1 MSLGNGDYSLKAVMA
16 PNLEN
21 IRQYRWMK
29 PPAKCS
35 GAAVEKKWPLYF
47 FGRRRGII
55 LDGKS
60 ASHQDSFTAE

>member
-1 MSLGNGDYSLKAVMA
+1 
-16 PNLEN
+16 
-21 IRQYRWMK
+21 MK